1 MGEMPDA
8 PGGGVGRTVQRS
20 VVTKQRSAVP
30 TMDEW
35 QKEASGI
42 VRSLMGR
49 DNLRPEQVVNIL
61 QSRGVSETDR
71 GFKEKVANG
80 TFSLAWFL
88 QLIVAIQRSPHLLEP
103 ELTLPPP
110 NDSLLSSVLV
120 QVEEQQQRHS
130 ARARAGLT
138 KQRARVTANAKQSSD
153 GKAQSKED

>member
-1 MGEMPDA
+1 M
-8 PGGGVGRTVQRS
+8 
-20 VVTKQRSAVP
+20 KQRSAVP

-42 VRSLMGR
+42 VRSLIGR

-61 QSRGVSETDR
+61 QKRGVSETDR

-110 NDSLLSSVLV
+110 NDSLLTSVLV
-120 QVEEQQQRHS
+120 KVEEQRQRHS

-138 KQRARVTANAKQSSD
+138 KRRSRVNEKTKQASD
-153 GKAQSKED
+153 GITESKED